1 MKNFFALN
9 QADAALKISDARW
22 QLEGGTIPPQQ
33 RLADQLMFE
42 PTARLVDLR
51 DLDSFQVVGKGF
63 RPDLAIF
70 QLGLRYELRDATGKI
85 VAEAS
90 TQMQLDPCPLKL
102 VPNQAPPT
110 PGDGS
115 LDVTLLVDQRS
126 IPVARHTITLV
137 ADLNP
142 RLKAL
147 RDELV
152 KFDQAS
158 KPVRETTASESLR
171 DHLKILASLAKGAT
185 LETDYPAG
193 RLFEDA
199 ESLLG
204 DIQQQVARPQLR
216 QRGQYW
222 RTLVADSGAKATVR
236 MWVPELGS
244 DAHPPPLVIAL
255 HGVGGTE
262 NMFFDMLGVGKV
274 VRLCKERGWPIVAP
288 RQSLLGGVGLT
299 LDQLVA
305 EVRK

>member
-1 MKNFFALN
+1 
-9 QADAALKISDARW
+9 
-22 QLEGGTIPPQQ
+22 
-33 RLADQLMFE
+33 
-42 PTARLVDLR
+42 
-51 DLDSFQVVGKGF
+51 
-63 RPDLAIF
+63 
-70 QLGLRYELRDATGKI
+70 
-85 VAEAS
+85 
-90 TQMQLDPCPLKL
+90 
-102 VPNQAPPT
+102 
-110 PGDGS
+110 
-115 LDVTLLVDQRS
+115 

-142 RLKAL
+142 RPKAL

-193 RLFEDA
+193 RLLEDA

-305 EVRK
+305 EVRKVYPVDPSRIFLVGHSMGAMQAVKLTDQAVATQGSVRPALVAALGGGGNATNFTEMKSTKFFVGVGKLDFARRGGIQLVDKLRRAGVPDVEYKDYDEAEHLLIVQTALADVFRACDRVVERHD